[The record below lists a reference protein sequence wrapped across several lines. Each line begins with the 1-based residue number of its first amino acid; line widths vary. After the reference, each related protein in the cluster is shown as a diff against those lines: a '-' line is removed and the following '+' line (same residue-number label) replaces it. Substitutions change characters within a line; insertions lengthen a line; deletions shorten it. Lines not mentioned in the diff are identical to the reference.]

1 MRLLLVRHP
10 RPEVASGLCY
20 GSTNLPAVE
29 EDTRRVH
36 AALLA
41 TGLPDTLPVHASPLR
56 RCADLARLIAGER
69 VRFDARLAEMD
80 FGEWELRSWDAIGRD
95 EVDAWNADLLHHRPG
110 GGESLLQVARR
121 VAAFRADLCA
131 DLHASGPPEALV
143 VCHAG
148 TMRLLAAMQR
158 GVPLE
163 QAALQAASTP
173 HHIAY
178 GEMLVLE
185 N

>member
-10 RPEVASGLCY
+10 RPDVAPGLCY
-20 GSTNLPAVE
+20 GGTDLPAMA
-29 EDTRRVH
+29 DDICRVH

-41 TGLPDTLPVHASPLR
+41 SGLPGALPVYASPLR
-56 RCADLARLIAGER
+56 RCADLARLIAGDR

-80 FGEWELRSWDAIGRD
+80 FGDWELRGWDAIGRD
-95 EVDAWNADLLHHRPG
+95 KVDAWNADLLHHRPG
-110 GGESLLQVARR
+110 GGESLMQVARR

-131 DLHASGPPEALV
+131 SGEPEALV
-143 VCHAG
+143 ICHAG
-148 TMRLLAAMQR
+148 TMRLLAAMQ
-158 GVPLE
+158 GKVPLE
-163 QAALQAASTP
+163 QAALHAASTP

-178 GEMLVLE
+178 GEILVLE

>member
-10 RPEVASGLCY
+10 RPDVTPGLCY
-20 GSTNLPAVE
+20 GSTDLPAVE

-36 AALLA
+36 AALIESA
-41 TGLPDTLPVHASPLR
+41 LPRTLPVYASPLR
-56 RCADLARLIAGER
+56 RCAELARLIAGER

-95 EVDAWNADLLHHRPG
+95 AVDAWNADLLHHRPG

-121 VAAFRADLCA
+121 VAAFQADLCT
-131 DLHASGPPEALV
+131 SGEPEALI

-148 TMRLLAAMQR
+148 TMRLLAAMQG

>member
-10 RPEVASGLCY
+10 RPAVAPGLCY
-20 GSTNLPAVE
+20 GSTDLPAVE

-36 AALLA
+36 AALRA
-41 TGLPDTLPVHASPLR
+41 AGLPGALPVHASPLR
-56 RCADLARLIAGER
+56 RCADLARSIATDR
-69 VRFDARLAEMD
+69 VCFDARLAEMD

-95 EVDAWNADLLHHRPG
+95 AVDAWNADLLHHRPG

-121 VAAFRADLCA
+121 VAEFRADL
-131 DLHASGPPEALV
+131 DTSGVPAALV
-143 VCHAG
+143 ICHAG
-148 TMRLLAAMQR
+148 TIRLLAAMQG
-158 GVPLE
+158 GVPPE

>member
-10 RPEVASGLCY
+10 RPAVAPGLCY
-20 GSTNLPAVE
+20 GGTDLPAVE
-29 EDTRRVH
+29 DDTLRVH
-36 AALLA
+36 ATLLA
-41 TGLPDTLPVHASPLR
+41 AGLPGALPVYASPLR

-80 FGEWELRSWDAIGRD
+80 FGGWELRSWDAIGRD

-110 GGESLLQVARR
+110 GGESLLQVAHR
-121 VAAFRADLCA
+121 VATFRA
-131 DLHASGPPEALV
+131 DLHASGEPEVLV

-148 TMRLLAAMQR
+148 TMRLLAAIGG
-158 GVPLE
+158 GVRLE